1 MPVNWRQ
8 LEKDA
13 EVLDEAGVA
22 AEWIAAAEPDP
33 AETERVNAE
42 AVILHNWAAFY
53 RWRAEYER
61 NNKGKKNEEES
72 TDEQ

>member
-1 MPVNWRQ
+1 MANWRQ

-13 EVLDEAGVA
+13 EVLDEAGGA

-42 AVILHNWAAFY
+42 AVILHNWANFY
-53 RWRAEYER
+53 RWRSEYEK
-61 NNKGKKNEEES
+61 NNKDKDEETTDEEE
-72 TDEQ
+72 